1 VAAAGSGV
9 PVRPAE
15 SQLSDAELLERLS
28 SLESLVAQVMTLA
41 RRRAM
46 EGLCGTVVTAGRC

>member
-1 VAAAGSGV
+1 
-9 PVRPAE
+9 VRPAE

-46 EGLCGTVVTAGRC
+46 EGLCGTVVTAGWC